1 MAKKIS
7 VLVVEPGTSPRL
19 TQTEDTMKA
28 FEKIVGGPVEIGY
41 MPSLRVML
49 FYNGAENSRGL
60 TNGARRRCTAWPEH
74 ICCVDTGTTAIH
86 PFRPVRK
93 SYSDAGSLKK
103 HIAGRFLI

>member
-19 TQTEDTMKA
+19 MQTEDTMKA

-49 FYNGAENSRGL
+49 FYNGEENSRGPDEWGRTPL
-60 TNGARRRCTAWPEH
+60 QSVSGTYLLCGCGNNRHTSLSPSQEVVFRRWFAQKTHSR
-74 ICCVDTGTTAIH
+74 
-86 PFRPVRK
+86 
-93 SYSDAGSLKK
+93 
-103 HIAGRFLI
+103 